1 MSRAWALAALCVAA
15 AGSLIFSTLTYALR
29 DLSRA
34 RLTDYLERHRRSH
47 LIEPTIEHQA
57 DLVFVTAVLR
67 LLANTM
73 VALSCVWIC
82 QQTIYRV
89 VLRDFSI
96 FFLAAFVTLFFSVA
110 FPQALS
116 KHAGNSIVGAAAGIL
131 RVIRI
136 AMTPFNWVMHLSDEF
151 VRSASGIPASQEPE
165 QIEQQVEEEIL
176 SAVEEGEERGVVD
189 VQEREMIV
197 SVIEFHDSAV
207 SQVMTGR
214 ADIMALPVDSS
225 LEQVKQAIVQSGH
238 SRVPV
243 YENTLDQIVGVL
255 YARDLLKHVGQPPE
269 QFNLRPV
276 LRAAFFVPETKP
288 LGDLLHEFRSRKIHM
303 AIFLDEYCGTAVL
316 VTFEV
321 IL

>member
-1 MSRAWALAALCVAA
+1 
-15 AGSLIFSTLTYALR
+15 
-29 DLSRA
+29 
-34 RLTDYLERHRRSH
+34 
-47 LIEPTIEHQA
+47 
-57 DLVFVTAVLR
+57 
-67 LLANTM
+67 
-73 VALSCVWIC
+73 
-82 QQTIYRV
+82 
-89 VLRDFSI
+89 
-96 FFLAAFVTLFFSVA
+96 VA

-288 LGDLLHEFRSRKIHM
+288 LGDLLHEFRSRKVHM
-303 AIFLDEYCGTAVL
+303 AIVLDEYGGTAGL
-316 VTFEV
+316 VTFED
-321 IL
+321 ILELLVGDMGDEHEKPDAKMFSRIDETTVEADAKIDLSEFNQLAGLNLPEDEGYSTLGGFVLATMGQIPEKGAVFENQGLKFTVVDAEPQRINRIRVQTLPIHAG